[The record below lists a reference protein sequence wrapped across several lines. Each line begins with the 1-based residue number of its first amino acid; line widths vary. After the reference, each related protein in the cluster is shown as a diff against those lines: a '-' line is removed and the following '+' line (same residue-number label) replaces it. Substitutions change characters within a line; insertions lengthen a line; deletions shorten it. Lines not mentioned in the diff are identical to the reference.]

1 MLDLGWSEMAIIAT
15 VALLVIGPKD
25 LPVALRTLGRY
36 GGKVKALAREFQT
49 SIDDAVKEAERD
61 LHLEEVKKEVQAF
74 KSLDMDTALNA
85 TEKLA
90 APEIKSE
97 EGGENATDAEEQDSA
112 TSSVAPSVTANKH
125 FVQVGASGSGV
136 SRVSSEKA
144 DEAPATTAPLEEDA
158 PEHSTLPLPTGVQ
171 QVAEAREKAEANLRE
186 DAATDDSKVDSV
198 AEARR
203 VEP

>member
-1 MLDLGWSEMAIIAT
+1 MIA
-15 VALLVIGPKD
+15 L
-25 LPVALRTLGRY
+25 
-36 GGKVKALAREFQT
+36 
-49 SIDDAVKEAERD
+49 
-61 LHLEEVKKEVQAF
+61 
-74 KSLDMDTALNA
+74 
-85 TEKLA
+85 
-90 APEIKSE
+90 
-97 EGGENATDAEEQDSA
+97 
-112 TSSVAPSVTANKH
+112 TSSKMT
-125 FVQVGASGSGV
+125 
-136 SRVSSEKA
+136 RVSSEKA